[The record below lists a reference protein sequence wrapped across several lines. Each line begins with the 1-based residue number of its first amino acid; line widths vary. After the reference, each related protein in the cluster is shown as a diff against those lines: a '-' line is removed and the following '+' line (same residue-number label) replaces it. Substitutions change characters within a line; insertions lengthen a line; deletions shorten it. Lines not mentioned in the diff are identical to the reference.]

1 MTDTKEVDMA
11 MTVTGEVPIAE
22 LGVTLPHEHLIH
34 RLSIHSGKPDNTC
47 VDTDLMAE
55 ELRYFREAGGSTVCD
70 VTPVGVGRDPS
81 ALRELSRSS
90 GVNII
95 SGLGLYQL
103 EVWPA
108 ALAAMSETALADFL
122 VREARGES
130 TGIAAGL
137 LGEIACHNEDHSD
150 WRKYELLD
158 EEKVIFRAVASA
170 QRRTGLTISTHASLG
185 RAGVAQ
191 LRVLLAADVDPKRI
205 VIGHCAAQGHSD
217 IAVDLEYYHTL
228 LAAGVFVEFD
238 LFGWED
244 LLPDAQRCQRLAA
257 LVGEGFADRLL
268 LSTDTCRLSQLH
280 RFGGRGFDYL
290 FASVLPG
297 LRDLGVG
304 DEDIHHMTVT
314 NPARV
319 FTRLP
324 C

>member
-1 MTDTKEVDMA
+1 MAEANMA
-11 MTVTGEVPIAE
+11 MTVTGEVPVAE

-34 RLSIHSGKPDNTC
+34 RISIHSGKPDNTC
-47 VDTDLMAE
+47 IDTNLVAE
-55 ELRYFREAGGSTVCD
+55 ELSYFRSAGGSTACD
-70 VTPVGVGRDPS
+70 VTPIGVGRDPE
-81 ALRELSRSS
+81 ALRELSRLS

-95 SGLGLYQL
+95 SALGLYQL
-103 EVWPA
+103 DIWPTE
-108 ALAAMSETALADFL
+108 LASMSETALTDFL
-122 VREARGES
+122 VREAFGES

-137 LGEIACHNEDHSD
+137 LGEIACHNEDHAD

-158 EEKVIFRAVASA
+158 KEKMVFRAVAGA
-170 QRRTGLTISTHASLG
+170 QRRTGLTISTHASFG

-191 LRVLLAADVDPKRI
+191 IEVLLAANADPGRI
-205 VIGHCAAQGHSD
+205 VIGHCGAQSHED
-217 IAVDLEYYHTL
+217 IAIDLEYYDTL
-228 LAAGVFVEFD
+228 LSEGVSLEFD
-238 LFGWED
+238 LFGWQGMP
-244 LLPDAQRCQRLAA
+244 PDNERCQRIAA
-257 LVGEGFADRLL
+257 LVTEGFADRIL

-314 NPARV
+314 NPARI

-324 C
+324 Y